1 MTNEI
6 ARHNAAPVGAL
17 ALYVAG
23 LAPGSRRAQ
32 LWRLERAARFLG
44 VTGPVNWSGL
54 TYRDAVAVRA
64 QAAELY
70 APRTASAIVAA
81 VRAVAR
87 EAWRAGLMDGER
99 YRRIQSVAPVKGSS
113 PPPGRY
119 VTRAELRDLLLAC
132 GDAHAGARDAALLA
146 VLFGCGLRRG
156 EASALTTSDL
166 EGAALVVRSG
176 KGRKGRRVPV
186 GPAALDAMRQWLA
199 ISAQDADPKDPPPF
213 LRAVN
218 KGGAIQLGGMSGEAI
233 RRRLSILATK
243 AGIDPFRPHDARRS
257 YASAL
262 LDAGV
267 DLAVVARLMGH
278 ASVQITAGYDRRG
291 ARAETEA
298 ASLVRFPF
306 GGVQPLLEAESKC
319 ADPAS

>member
-1 MTNEI
+1 MKTEI
-6 ARHNAAPVGAL
+6 AEPSAAPVGAL

-23 LAPGSRRAQ
+23 LAPGSKRAQ
-32 LWRLERAARFLG
+32 LWRLETAARFLG
-44 VTGPVNWSGL
+44 ITGPVNWSGL

-64 QAAELY
+64 AAAERY

-87 EAWRAGLMDGER
+87 EAWRAGLMEGER
-99 YRRIQSVAPVKGSS
+99 YRRIQSVPPIKGSS
-113 PPPGRY
+113 APPGRY
-119 VTRAELRDLLLAC
+119 VTRAELRDLLLVC
-132 GDAHAGARDAALLA
+132 NGTHTGTRDAALLA

-156 EASALTTSDL
+156 EAAALKVCDL

-186 GPAALDAMRQWLA
+186 GPSALDAIRLWVEA
-199 ISAQDADPKDPPPF
+199 SGPHDSECSPPL

-218 KGGAIQLGGMSGEAI
+218 KGGAIQAGGMSGEAI
-233 RRRLSILATK
+233 RRRLSALAAK

-278 ASVQITAGYDRRG
+278 ASVQVTAGYDRRG
-291 ARAETEA
+291 QRAETEA
-298 ASLVRFPF
+298 ATLVRFPF
-306 GGVQPLLEAESKC
+306 GGAAPREEAGSEC
-319 ADPAS
+319 ADPGS